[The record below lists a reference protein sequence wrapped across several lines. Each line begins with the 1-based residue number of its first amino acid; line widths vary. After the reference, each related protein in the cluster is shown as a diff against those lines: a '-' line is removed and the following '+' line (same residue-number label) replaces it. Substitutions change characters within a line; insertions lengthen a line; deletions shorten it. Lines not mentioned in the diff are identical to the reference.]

1 MLICLFVQAEEM
13 IRLQNNLNLLYS
25 FIVGAIPVIVA
36 VFWIGRAYVSRK
48 EMNDLLDKKLDKTR
62 FDYFYEEVMGR
73 IDENKAANEMQHRLL
88 LEDIKDSRNVN
99 KETLDKL
106 IIFSEKISILSEKL
120 AVVANNTSWIKG
132 KIDKH

>member
-1 MLICLFVQAEEM
+1 
-13 IRLQNNLNLLYS
+13 
-25 FIVGAIPVIVA
+25 
-36 VFWIGRAYVSRK
+36 
-48 EMNDLLDKKLDKTR
+48 MNDLLDKKLDKTR